1 MNQAKGI
8 VLTGNYGV
16 SKTLKESKARYN
28 RHESNNRHERISSY
42 DRETN

>member
-16 SKTLKESKARYN
+16 SKTLKDSKARY
-28 RHESNNRHERISSY
+28 NRHERISSY